1 MLLYILIFSLAV
13 ICSILILWYFDPF
26 DGFQN
31 MPQSRFWDLV
41 DKIDKKKDPATVAAL
56 AKVTDP
62 DTNDENDP
70 MPLVFS
76 KYISIYALSQS
87 PGNNWKVLNNQY
99 HAGSDIKSVP
109 GTIDQGK
116 AACLDTSGH

>member
-13 ICSILILWYFDPF
+13 IFSVLILWYFDPL

-76 KYISIYALSQS
+76 KYIYSM
-87 PGNNWKVLNNQY
+87 
-99 HAGSDIKSVP
+99 
-109 GTIDQGK
+109 
-116 AACLDTSGH
+116 